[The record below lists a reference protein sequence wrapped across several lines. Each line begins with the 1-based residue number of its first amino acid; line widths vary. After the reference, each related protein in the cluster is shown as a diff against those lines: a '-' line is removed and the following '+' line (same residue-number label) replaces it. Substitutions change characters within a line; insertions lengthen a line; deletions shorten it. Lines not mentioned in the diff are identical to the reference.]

1 MNDIKKKLL
10 MAIEMLAHQA
20 RTKINYQAT
29 DVYMEEYCTPFIRLQ
44 SIKSKNNNLE
54 IEQLI
59 LMEILSN

>member
-1 MNDIKKKLL
+1 